1 MNSLFNFRVNAH
13 FTLCDNINLDKLIK
27 SIKTLNKINKIFK
40 LEKCSMSN
48 PNDNQIYIFIEHG
61 ILICNFSHLHY
72 DGYSICLIFNKIDQI
87 YKDEIKNYKFNIYTY
102 KFNFIT
108 FSYNNIKLLSKI
120 NYKTAYNFFVKKN
133 KKTIK
138 ITKTTFKDVSNKE
151 IIHHV
156 VDKLGIREYCLIVNA
171 RKIHN
176 EYENVLGNLIYFSKI
191 INKDQD
197 IKSVLKYDE
206 KINLKEKLNT
216 VPNGLLINSY
226 LNFVLPSYVK
236 HFSVSSVMPSNVGNC
251 IVISPINND
260 EKYIVVDYY
269 H

>member
-1 MNSLFNFRVNAH
+1 MNSFFNYRINVH
-13 FTLCDNINLDKLIK
+13 VTLCDNINLDKLIK

-40 LEKCSMSN
+40 LEKCRTSN

-72 DGYSICLIFNKIDQI
+72 DGYSIYLIFNKIDQI
-87 YKDEIKNYKFNIYTY
+87 YKDEIKNYKFNIYTS
-102 KFNFIT
+102 KFNLIT
-108 FSYNNIKLLSKI
+108 FCYNNIKLLSKI
-120 NYKTAYNFFVKKN
+120 NYKNACNFFVRKN

-138 ITKTTFKDVSNKE
+138 ITKTTFKDFSSKE

-156 VDKLGIREYCLIVNA
+156 IDKEGIREYCLLLNA

-176 EYENVLGNLIYFSKI
+176 EYENVLGNLVYFSNI

-197 IKSVLKYDE
+197 IRSVLKYDE
-206 KINLKEKLNT
+206 KINLKQKLNST
-216 VPNGLLINSY
+216 VPNALLINSY

-236 HFSVSSVMPSNVGNC
+236 HLSMSSMIGNC
-251 IVISPINND
+251 MMISPINND